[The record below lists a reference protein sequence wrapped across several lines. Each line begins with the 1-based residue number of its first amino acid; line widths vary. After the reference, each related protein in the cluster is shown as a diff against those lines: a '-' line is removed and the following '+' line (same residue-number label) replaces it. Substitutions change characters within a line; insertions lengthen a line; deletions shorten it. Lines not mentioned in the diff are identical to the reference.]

1 MFLYVHTIDEEM
13 NMKKG
18 FTLIELLAVIV
29 ILAIIA
35 VIATPIVLGLINDSR
50 RSATV
55 RSAEFYLDA
64 AINSIMKQNMDTSGG
79 FNPSTCIVNTQGN
92 ISCDVSDTPIIVEI
106 NGQKPISGEFMLENG
121 KIKDATLI
129 FDNGTVS
136 MNTNNQLVY
145 NE

>member
-1 MFLYVHTIDEEM
+1 
-13 NMKKG
+13 MKKG

-35 VIATPIVLGLINDSR
+35 VIATPIVLGIINDSK

-64 AINSIMKQNMDTSGG
+64 AVSSIMKENMDTSGS
-79 FNPSTCIVNTQGN
+79 FNPSTCMINTEGN
-92 ISCDVSDTPIIVEI
+92 ISCDGVDTLIVVEI
-106 NGQKPISGEFMLENG
+106 DGQKPVSGEFMLENG
-121 KIKDATLI
+121 RVQDATLI

-136 MNTNNQLVY
+136 MDTSNQLVY

>member
-1 MFLYVHTIDEEM
+1 
-13 NMKKG
+13 MKKG

-35 VIATPIVLGLINDSR
+35 VIATPVVLGIINDSKK
-50 RSATV
+50 SATV

-64 AINSIMKQNMDTSGG
+64 AISSIMKENIDTSGS
-79 FNPSTCIVNTQGN
+79 FNPSTCMINTEGN
-92 ISCDVSDTPIIVEI
+92 ISCDGGNTPILVEVD
-106 NGQKPISGEFMLENG
+106 GQKPVSGEFMLDNG
-121 KIKDATLI
+121 KIEDVTLI

-136 MNTNNQLVY
+136 MNPNNELVY

>member
-1 MFLYVHTIDEEM
+1 
-13 NMKKG
+13 MKKG

-92 ISCDVSDTPIIVEI
+92 ISCDVSDTPIVVEI